1 MLILRDSS
9 DWHLCFS
16 RKMSIYYELISL
28 PEKRKSGI
36 LDAYRWIFKTAQKGM
51 NHMHNLRKTI
61 RSGSEKETIQALVQ
75 KTSDQAYEIK
85 IYKGDQ
91 EITDIPGS
99 QVVLPVKEVFPEENP
114 EIIKVTNA
122 EGEKM
127 ETSLD
132 KKQNLLTI
140 QTDKTGT
147 FHISGKKEDI
157 QGKPVAAAAMAAIT
171 ALTVGIRNRSGK
183 RGGSHREEK

>member
-51 NHMHNLRKTI
+51 NHMHNPRKTI
-61 RSGSEKETIQALVQ
+61 RYGILSVLGVIVMGICMRYAI
-75 KTSDQAYEIK
+75 KT
-85 IYKGDQ
+85 
-91 EITDIPGS
+91 
-99 QVVLPVKEVFPEENP
+99 
-114 EIIKVTNA
+114 
-122 EGEKM
+122 
-127 ETSLD
+127 
-132 KKQNLLTI
+132 
-140 QTDKTGT
+140 
-147 FHISGKKEDI
+147 
-157 QGKPVAAAAMAAIT
+157 AMAAIT

>member
-51 NHMHNLRKTI
+51 DRMHNLRKTI
-61 RSGSEKETIQALVQ
+61 RYGILSVLGVIVMGICMRYAI
-75 KTSDQAYEIK
+75 KTA
-85 IYKGDQ
+85 
-91 EITDIPGS
+91 T
-99 QVVLPVKEVFPEENP
+99 
-114 EIIKVTNA
+114 
-122 EGEKM
+122 
-127 ETSLD
+127 
-132 KKQNLLTI
+132 
-140 QTDKTGT
+140 
-147 FHISGKKEDI
+147 
-157 QGKPVAAAAMAAIT
+157 AAIT

>member
-61 RSGSEKETIQALVQ
+61 RYGILSILGVIGDLHEVRHKNGNGSNH
-75 KTSDQAYEIK
+75 SPD
-85 IYKGDQ
+85 G
-91 EITDIPGS
+91 G
-99 QVVLPVKEVFPEENP
+99 NP
-114 EIIKVTNA
+114 
-122 EGEKM
+122 
-127 ETSLD
+127 
-132 KKQNLLTI
+132 
-140 QTDKTGT
+140 
-147 FHISGKKEDI
+147 
-157 QGKPVAAAAMAAIT
+157 KP
-171 ALTVGIRNRSGK
+171 IRKAGWQP
-183 RGGSHREEK
+183 

>member
-1 MLILRDSS
+1 
-9 DWHLCFS
+9 
-16 RKMSIYYELISL
+16 
-28 PEKRKSGI
+28 
-36 LDAYRWIFKTAQKGM
+36 
-51 NHMHNLRKTI
+51 MHNLRKTI

-99 QVVLPVKEVFPEENP
+99 QVVLPVKEVFPKENP
-114 EIIKVTNA
+114 ETIKVINA

>member
-9 DWHLCFS
+9 DWHLCFF

-61 RSGSEKETIQALVQ
+61 RYGILS
-75 KTSDQAYEIK
+75 
-85 IYKGDQ
+85 
-91 EITDIPGS
+91 
-99 QVVLPVKEVFPEENP
+99 VLGV
-114 EIIKVTNA
+114 IA
-122 EGEKM
+122 
-127 ETSLD
+127 
-132 KKQNLLTI
+132 
-140 QTDKTGT
+140 
-147 FHISGKKEDI
+147 FHISGKKE
-157 QGKPVAAAAMAAIT
+157 
-171 ALTVGIRNRSGK
+171 GIRNRSGK